1 MGCDWYRLKNLSHTK
16 LFYIQEQ
23 YSIVSIGT
31 NPFPLWIIVIFV
43 SMLPFLELRA
53 SIPLGILA
61 FSLPPFQVFVVAILS
76 NMLVIPPILLL
87 FERVEVWLRKY
98 RFWENLMDRVF
109 EKTRK
114 KAGARVEKYEVLALI
129 LFVGI
134 PLPGTGAWTGSLI
147 AYLFGMDVKKSF
159 FYISIGVL
167 FAGTAIFLMSIGAL
181 QI

>member
-1 MGCDWYRLKNLSHTK
+1 MFD
-16 LFYIQEQ
+16 
-23 YSIVSIGT
+23 VSGA
-31 NPFPLWIIVIFV
+31 FPRWVIIVFV

-61 FSLPPFQVFVVAILS
+61 FKFPPLQVFLVAVLA
-76 NMLVIPPILLL
+76 NMLVVVPILLL
-87 FERVEVWLRKY
+87 FERVEKWLRKY
-98 RFWENLMDRVF
+98 RFWADLMDRVF

-114 KAGARVEKYEVLALI
+114 KAGSSVEKYEVLALI

-159 FYISIGVL
+159 LFISIGVL
-167 FAGTAIFLMSIGAL
+167 MAGTAVFLMSIGAL
-181 QI
+181 RI